1 MVSLI
6 KRTALLHRRPEENA
20 DLVLHNPS
28 PHWAS
33 RVYLGCNDG
42 PKCSPG
48 KNFILQTKGYK
59 ICWLNTTHV
68 RINDW
73 LFFHRNHTVSQGQ
86 VFYTVNITFL
96 EVKMEDYGHPFT
108 CHAGVSAAY
117 VILKL
122 PGNTLVGCTLLRALQ
137 VMARKHEWKRSD
149 FKCLVWGSRVVL
161 NRETQYEI

>member
-6 KRTALLHRRPEENA
+6 KRTTLLHRRPEENA
-20 DLVLHNPS
+20 NLVLHNPS

-33 RVYLGCNDG
+33 RVYLGWNDG

-48 KNFILQTKGYK
+48 TNFILQTKGYK

-68 RINDW
+68 HINDW
-73 LFFHRNHTVSQGQ
+73 LFFHRNYTVSQGHM
-86 VFYTVNITFL
+86 FYTVNITFL
-96 EVKMEDYGHPFT
+96 EVKMEDYGRPFT

-122 PGNTLVGCTLLRALQ
+122 PGNTLVGCSLLS
-137 VMARKHEWKRSD
+137 VTGDGK
-149 FKCLVWGSRVVL
+149 
-161 NRETQYEI
+161 ETQMKEEWL